1 MFFVIILFKLLKKMT
16 PLKSYTISNFVQIF
30 SYHMLKQKSIVL
42 KSPGSTGPKFLPI
55 KILG

>member
-30 SYHMLKQKSIVL
+30 SYHMLVL
-42 KSPGSTGPKFLPI
+42 FEPLLKKKDTGLNTFTASPFYI
-55 KILG
+55 